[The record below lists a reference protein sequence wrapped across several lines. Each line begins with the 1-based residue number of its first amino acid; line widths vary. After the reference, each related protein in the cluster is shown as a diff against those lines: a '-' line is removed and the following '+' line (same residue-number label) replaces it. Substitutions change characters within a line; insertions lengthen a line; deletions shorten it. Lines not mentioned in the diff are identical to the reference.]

1 VCFRCPVRALG
12 AIRAASIT
20 NLQVR
25 IFPNMLRPTAVLVLL
40 LSFYVPSFAWGPKGH
55 RVVADVATRHLS
67 AAARRRVTLLLGS
80 DDLAS
85 VSTWADEIRNERPET
100 FGWHFVDIPWNAAGF
115 SEARD
120 CNRPEAHR
128 RRVEVHHNCVVDR
141 ITIFEQILSDRH
153 ASKSARVEALKFLV
167 HFIADIH
174 QPMHAIGEA
183 RGGNDIQISEL
194 GNTTCGSRP
203 CNLHSLWDLGLIDHA
218 PRSESQYVDR
228 LGQFIVQDHLQPEA
242 HGTPADWA
250 NESFHLAHRVW
261 LTNGEAADE
270 NYYRQNI
277 NLLDRQLALAG
288 LRLAMVLNQALE

>member
-1 VCFRCPVRALG
+1 
-12 AIRAASIT
+12 
-20 NLQVR
+20 
-25 IFPNMLRPTAVLVLL
+25 MLRPTAVLVLL

-67 AAARRRVTLLLGS
+67 AAARRQVTLLLGS

-85 VSTWADEIRNERPET
+85 ISTWADEIRNERPET

-120 CNRPEAHR
+120 CNGPEGHR
-128 RRVEVHHNCVVDR
+128 QHDQDRHNCVVDR
-141 ITIFEQILSDRH
+141 IVLFQQILSDRH
-153 ASKSARVEALKFLV
+153 ASKSSRLEALKFLV
-167 HFIADIH
+167 HFVADLH

-183 RGGNDIQISEL
+183 RGGNDIQISEF
-194 GNTTCGSRP
+194 GTTCGSRP

-218 PRSESQYVDR
+218 RRSESQYVDR
-228 LGQFIVQDHLQPEA
+228 LEQLIVQHHLQLET

-277 NLLDRQLALAG
+277 NPLDRQLALAG
-288 LRLAMVLNQALE
+288 LRLAMALNQALD